1 MQTLRVLGAIHLS
14 SHDGTEVD
22 ALLRQPK
29 QLALLA
35 YLCLPRPG
43 TWHRRDSLLGVFW
56 PELDQ
61 SRARTSLRSA
71 LHALRRQLG
80 EGTIRTRGDDEV
92 GIDPALLSTDA
103 GLMLD
108 DLDAGR
114 HCDALARYGG
124 DLMPGFYVA
133 ASEGFEPWLTQE
145 RARFRELAQK
155 AATVLT
161 DRLESAGDLGGAL
174 EMARRAADLNPNDEA
189 AVRRL
194 IALLDRTGDR
204 AQAFAVYE
212 RFRNHV
218 RSEFGVQPSAET
230 TALVDAVRTRRVST
244 IATPAAPVV
253 AIENDAAKS
262 STPSSAALPD
272 PEGEASFVGSR
283 RILQRISQ
291 RIVRRRVG
299 VAAAIA
305 VVAVAVA
312 AAYRN
317 DIPGSAVARG
327 SGRVLVVLPMENET
341 GDSAQSYIAKG
352 IADGVGRRLEQIG
365 GLKIRSGARSEW
377 PAAVRHDPLAIGR
390 QFGAKILLRTTLA
403 TLGDSFELRASVVDA
418 SSGSET
424 ALAARAFGTSDL
436 PRVESDLTAAV
447 VGAVFRVPLPAV
459 PRRPN
464 HVVAAESYRTTLEGW
479 HELLDLAH
487 LEIASQR
494 FREATEIDPT
504 NARAFAGLSSVLAS
518 QAVSEKVPFDIAY
531 DRASAAAT
539 RALAL
544 DSLEGT
550 AWANLGLLRAL
561 RYNDLAAG
569 LSLIQNAKRLEPSNA
584 EVFLVSESLYRHAHL
599 WDKAVDEITVARELD
614 PFTSRYLESM
624 VGVELCAD
632 RPDAAIR
639 QLQAELVVAP
649 SSAVALASLVRAFAR
664 TGRYDEAIDAWRK
677 EVTLTRDTLLARVLD
692 TARGEQGYWHARH
705 TDGRRR
711 LALLERD
718 SSQHWTSPLRF
729 LQAHFAAGDTSAGF
743 ALADTL
749 ARRRMPAMY
758 KLPCMV
764 DLDEVRRTPRFKAVA
779 ERIGALR

>member
-14 SHDGTEVD
+14 SHDGREVD

-35 YLCLPRPG
+35 YLSLPRPG

-92 GIDPALLSTDA
+92 GIDPALFSSDA

-114 HCDALARYGG
+114 HCDALTRYAG

-145 RARFRELAQK
+145 RTRFRELAQK
-155 AATVLT
+155 AAAVLA
-161 DRLESAGDLGGAL
+161 DRLESAGDLSGAL
-174 EMARRAADLNPNDEA
+174 DMARRATELNPNDEA

-230 TALVDAVRTRRVST
+230 TALVDAVRTRRV
-244 IATPAAPVV
+244 ATAPVPT
-253 AIENDAAKS
+253 ANAP
-262 STPSSAALPD
+262 TPGDTVPHQPAPELPD
-272 PEGEASFVGSR
+272 APSINSQRASR
-283 RILQRISQ
+283 RM
-291 RIVRRRVG
+291 VRRRLG

-305 VVAVAVA
+305 AVTVAVA

-317 DIPGSAVARG
+317 DIAGSVVRGG

-341 GDSAQSYIAKG
+341 HDSAQAYIAKG

-365 GLKIRSGARSEW
+365 GLKVRSGARSEW

-390 QFGAKILLRTTLA
+390 QFGARILLRTTLA
-403 TLGDSFELRASVVDA
+403 TLGDSFELRGSVVDA
-418 SSGSET
+418 STGSET
-424 ALAARAFGTSDL
+424 ALAARAFGLSDL

-447 VGAVFRVPLPAV
+447 VGAVFRVALPAV

-464 HVVAAESYRTTLEGW
+464 HVVAPESYRLTLEGW

-487 LEIASQR
+487 LPAASER

-518 QAVSEKVPFDIAY
+518 QAVSEKAPFDIAY

-539 RALAL
+539 RALTL

-561 RYNDLAAG
+561 RYNDLATG
-569 LSLIQNAKRLEPSNA
+569 LPLIQRAKRLEPANA
-584 EVFLVSESLYRHAHL
+584 EVFLVAEALYRHAHL
-599 WDKAVDEITVARELD
+599 WDKALDEITVARELD
-614 PFTSRYLESM
+614 PFTSRYLSVMAE
-624 VGVELCAD
+624 VELCAD

-639 QLQAELVVAP
+639 RLQAELVVAP
-649 SSAVALASLVRAFAR
+649 PSAAVLTSLARAFAR
-664 TGRYDEAIDAWRK
+664 AGRYDDAIGAWRK
-677 EVTLTRDTLLARVLD
+677 RVVLTHDTLLAGVLD
-692 TARGEQGYWHARH
+692 AARGAEGYWNARH
-705 TDGRRR
+705 LDGRRR
-711 LALLERD
+711 LAELERD

-743 ALADTL
+743 ALVDTL

-764 DLDEVRRTPRFKAVA
+764 DLDEVRRTPRLAA
-779 ERIGALR
+779 AIERIGALR

>member
-1 MQTLRVLGAIHLS
+1 MQTLRVLGAIRLS
-14 SHDGTEVD
+14 TDDGREAD

-29 QLALLA
+29 LLALLA
-35 YLCLPRPG
+35 YLSLPRPG

-71 LHALRRQLG
+71 LHALRRQLS

-92 GIDPALLSTDA
+92 GIDPTLLASDA

-114 HCDALARYGG
+114 QCEALARYAG

-145 RARFRELAQK
+145 RSRFRELAQK
-155 AATVLT
+155 AATVLA
-161 DRLESAGDLGGAL
+161 DRLESTGELSGAL
-174 EMARRAADLNPNDEA
+174 EIARRAAELNPNDEA

-194 IALLDRTGDR
+194 IGLLDRTGDR

-230 TALVDAVRTRRVST
+230 TALVDAVRTRRV
-244 IATPAAPVV
+244 ATPLLPAVTVASAESDFTEPLRPSGAAAPEPLREKPM
-253 AIENDAAKS
+253 IR
-262 STPSSAALPD
+262 
-272 PEGEASFVGSR
+272 SR
-283 RILQRISQ
+283 RL
-291 RIVRRRVG
+291 VHRRLG
-299 VAAAIA
+299 AGAAIA
-305 VVAVAVA
+305 AVAVAVA

-317 DIPGSAVARG
+317 DIAGSVVVGG

-341 GDSAQSYIAKG
+341 HDSAQAYIAKG

-365 GLKIRSGARSEW
+365 GLKVRSGARSEW

-390 QFGAKILLRTTLA
+390 QFGARILLRTTLA
-403 TLGDSFELRASVVDA
+403 TLGDSFELRGSVVDA
-418 SSGSET
+418 STGSET
-424 ALAARAFGTSDL
+424 ALASRAFGLSDL
-436 PRVESDLTAAV
+436 PRVESDLAAAV
-447 VGAVFRVPLPAV
+447 AGAVFRVALPAV

-464 HVVAAESYRTTLEGW
+464 HVVVAESYRVTLEGW
-479 HELLDLAH
+479 HEFLGLSNSEA
-487 LEIASQR
+487 ASKQ

-539 RALAL
+539 RAITL

-561 RYNDLAAG
+561 RYNNLAVGTA
-569 LSLIQNAKRLEPSNA
+569 LMQTAKRLEPSNA

-599 WDKAVDEITVARELD
+599 WDKALDEISVARELD

-624 VGVELCAD
+624 VVIELCAD

-639 QLQAELVVAP
+639 RLQAELVVAP
-649 SSAVALASLVRAFAR
+649 PSAAVLASLARALAR
-664 TGRYDEAIDAWRK
+664 AGRYDDAIGAWRK
-677 EVTLTRDTLLARVLD
+677 QVAFTHDTLLAGVLD
-692 TARGEQGYWHARH
+692 TARGAQDYWNARH
-705 TDGRRR
+705 LDGRRR
-711 LALLERD
+711 LAALERD

-729 LQAHFAAGDTSAGF
+729 LQARFAAGDTAAGF
-743 ALADTL
+743 ALIDTL

-764 DLDEVRRTPRFKAVA
+764 DLDEVRRTPHLAA
-779 ERIGALR
+779 LIERIGALR